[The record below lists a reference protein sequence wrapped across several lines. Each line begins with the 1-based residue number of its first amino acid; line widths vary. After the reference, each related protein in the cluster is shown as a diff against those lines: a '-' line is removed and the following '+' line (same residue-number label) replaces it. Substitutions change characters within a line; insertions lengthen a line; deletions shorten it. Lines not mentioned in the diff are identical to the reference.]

1 MEATTRANTPSPSGN
16 GAAGAPISKV
26 AASVHGAVDRMAGA
40 ADDAARKVAPAIGRV
55 AEIAHQ
61 AVDKVADVSG
71 SGANWLTAKGERIK
85 ETQRKAAADA
95 GKYVVAHPWKSLGFA
110 LAAGFV
116 ISRFIR

>member
-40 ADDAARKVAPAIGRV
+40 AGRV

-61 AVDKVADVSG
+61 AVDKVTDVSG
-71 SGANWLTAKGERIK
+71 SGASWLTAKGERIK

>member
-1 MEATTRANTPSPSGN
+1 METTPRTNTSSSSGN

-55 AEIAHQ
+55 AEIAHE
-61 AVDKVADVSG
+61 AVNRVTEASG
-71 SGANWLTAKGERIK
+71 SGAAWLSETGERI
-85 ETQRKAAADA
+85 TAAPRKAAADA
-95 GKYVVAHPWKSLGFA
+95 GKYVVAHPWKSLGLA

-116 ISRFIR
+116 ISRLIR